1 MKRKIFNLILGQ
13 AFLCSMI
20 ACQSQKSNLTFE
32 NQGDSLTIVRIT
44 HPAKYLLL
52 PIQEAASEGKV
63 KLDTGSPADMAMDVR
78 LAVDIMYHSNCLR
91 ELKKQQLLL
100 VRFLLVLYAGKIFSC
115 RIHSIQQIPIITVLF
130 IITLLYMD
138 G

>member
-1 MKRKIFNLILGQ
+1 
-13 AFLCSMI
+13 MI

-44 HPAKYLLL
+44 HPTKYLLL

-78 LAVDIMYHSNCLR
+78 LAVDSIEYYVPF
-91 ELKKQQLLL
+91 ELPQGVEEATVTIGK
-100 VRFLLVLYAGKIFSC
+100 VILVLYAGKIFSC

>member
-1 MKRKIFNLILGQ
+1 
-13 AFLCSMI
+13 MI

-44 HPAKYLLL
+44 HPTKYLLL

-78 LAVDIMYHSNCLR
+78 LAVDSIEYYVPF
-91 ELKKQQLLL
+91 ELPQG
-100 VRFLLVLYAGKIFSC
+100 VEEATVTIGKVPSGAVCWEIFSC
-115 RIHSIQQIPIITVLF
+115 RIHSILQIPIITVLF

>member
-63 KLDTGSPADMAMDVR
+63 KLDTGSPADMAM
-78 LAVDIMYHSNCLR
+78 
-91 ELKKQQLLL
+91 
-100 VRFLLVLYAGKIFSC
+100 GGC
-115 RIHSIQQIPIITVLF
+115 RQHRILCTIRIAS
-130 IITLLYMD
+130 
-138 G
+138 GS

>member
-44 HPAKYLLL
+44 HPTKYLLL

-78 LAVDIMYHSNCLR
+78 LAVDSIEYYVPFELPQGVEEATVTIGMLGKYSVVGYIQYCKYRLLPSYLSSHS
-91 ELKKQQLLL
+91 
-100 VRFLLVLYAGKIFSC
+100 
-115 RIHSIQQIPIITVLF
+115 F
-130 IITLLYMD
+130 IWMD
-138 G
+138 E